1 MYPFGDRDRPVLNQQ
16 RIEFCVEALCHK
28 GCKAVWRDIAALE
41 DGLDLPETRELSPH
55 ERRAVLAELK
65 AIMAVYGQGS
75 CSVG

>member
-1 MYPFGDRDRPVLNQQ
+1 MNEFGDGGRPVLDQR

-28 GCKAVWRDIAALE
+28 GCKSVWRDIAALE
-41 DGLDLPETRELSPH
+41 DGLDLPETRELSPP

-75 CSVG
+75 CPVG